1 MDLCEADASTCYMDQ
16 YKDFSYKEQPTILGM
31 KTTSQDDFIPW
42 WSAKVATELGLQEA
56 DIEAVYGPKDAHDT
70 AWKIREIWKYA
81 TGKGVNA
88 TPTTFINGVHLDSTP
103 TTVDDWIDLLDSIYK
118 SQWSQ

>member
-1 MDLCEADASTCYMDQ
+1 
-16 YKDFSYKEQPTILGM
+16 M

-42 WSAKVATELGLQEA
+42 WSEQVANELGLKKE
-56 DIEAVYGPKDAHDT
+56 DIEAVYGPNDSHDT

-88 TPTTFINGVHLDSTP
+88 TPFAFLNGVKLDSVP
-103 TTVDDWIDLLDSIYK
+103 TTVNDWVELLDSVYK
-118 SQWSQ
+118 SQWSQQTHE